1 MKLGIALPQLGE
13 WATPDN
19 IVKVAQHAEELG
31 YNSLWMQER
40 LLWPINPKSPYPVTP
55 DGSLPDQYQY
65 VLDPIVTLAYAAAST
80 KSIRIGT
87 SVLVMPYHM
96 PVMLA
101 KQLATLDETGAP
113 LDLMD
118 PALRVQMGWGLAD
131 PEQADVLL
139 DLLPI
144 KLMV

>member
-1 MKLGIALPQLGE
+1 
-13 WATPDN
+13 
-19 IVKVAQHAEELG
+19 
-31 YNSLWMQER
+31 
-40 LLWPINPKSPYPVTP
+40 
-55 DGSLPDQYQY
+55 
-65 VLDPIVTLAYAAAST
+65 
-80 KSIRIGT
+80 
-87 SVLVMPYHM
+87 MPYHM

-118 PALRVQMGWGLAD
+118 PALWVQMGWGLAD